1 MTGGVTVEETRA
13 KKAIATEVFND
24 ATFSIHKWHSNVTEL
39 EEAGNL
45 SPESEVS
52 YAKQQLGGAEPHEGK
67 LLGLPWNRKRDT
79 ISVILKA
86 EDCTTK
92 RNILSQLARIY
103 DPLGLASP
111 TTLIAKLLYRDI
123 CDTKLSWDGR
133 LPEPLLKRWKD
144 WSDSL
149 TENFTIPRPLTP
161 HHLPISEIT
170 LHAFGDASSRGVSAA
185 VYAVVQQA
193 HKTTQGL
200 VCAKSR
206 FTKR

>member
-1 MTGGVTVEETRA
+1 MEETRA

-123 CDTKLSWDGR
+123 CGMIR
-133 LPEPLLKRWKD
+133 
-144 WSDSL
+144 
-149 TENFTIPRPLTP
+149 
-161 HHLPISEIT
+161 
-170 LHAFGDASSRGVSAA
+170 
-185 VYAVVQQA
+185 
-193 HKTTQGL
+193 
-200 VCAKSR
+200 
-206 FTKR
+206 

>member
-1 MTGGVTVEETRA
+1 MEETRA

-92 RNILSQLARIY
+92 RNILSQLAR
-103 DPLGLASP
+103 
-111 TTLIAKLLYRDI
+111 
-123 CDTKLSWDGR
+123 
-133 LPEPLLKRWKD
+133 KD